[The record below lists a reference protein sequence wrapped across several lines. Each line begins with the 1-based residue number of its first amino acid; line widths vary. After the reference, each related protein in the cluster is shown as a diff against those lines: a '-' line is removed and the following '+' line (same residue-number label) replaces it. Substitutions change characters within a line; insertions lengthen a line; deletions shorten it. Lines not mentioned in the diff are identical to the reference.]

1 MPTYEYRCEKC
12 EQIFEAF
19 QSMKDEAFKVCPQG
33 LCRQDI
39 WGQGKV
45 KRLLGAGAGL
55 LFKGSGFYITDYRS
69 SGYKESAKKEGN
81 SSSGDNA
88 KGGGDAAKRGGDKAA
103 PSSGKPPSTSAN

>member
-12 EQIFEAF
+12 EQTFEAF

-45 KRLLGAGAGL
+45 KRLVGAGAGI

-69 SGYKESAKKEGN
+69 SGYKESAKKEGA
-81 SSSGDNA
+81 SPSGDTA
-88 KGGGDAAKRGGDKAA
+88 KGGGDSAKGGGDKAA
-103 PSSGKPPSTSAN
+103 PSTGKPPSTST